1 MGIRFFLLRLRR
13 ILFTWLSY
21 FIPKQEGLI
30 VFYPTHNKS
39 GFSGNLKSYFLYL
52 NTCPERSKYTAV
64 WCTNSSE
71 TYNLLKSQ
79 KFNVVMGRIR
89 VHYKLFRA
97 EHIIQDSTYTWLIGD
112 FSILQ
117 LWHGNGFK
125 NSALL
130 DTSNSPKKLVLLR
143 KAYRQYKM
151 IASASTAHQEL
162 MIRSFENK
170 NVAITGSPKND
181 VFFEDASVFQE
192 IKVRYGLD
200 GFDKIYAYTPTFRD
214 KGEFTPFTEQFWGLL
229 NTWLEANNIAFVV
242 KKHPW
247 DKTLEVPGQY
257 KNILDLSERIGDS
270 QELLLIS
277 DLLIS
282 DYSAIVTDFAI
293 TGKPI
298 IYYFHDYDNYTKMRS
313 FYYDLKTVL
322 PGPFI
327 YDSETLLS
335 YLKDLSWFA
344 EPQYQLEFQKFLKT
358 FHTYMDGN
366 SSKRV
371 LEEMKKLS
379 SGTKKQL
386 L

>member
-1 MGIRFFLLRLRR
+1 
-13 ILFTWLSY
+13 
-21 FIPKQEGLI
+21 
-30 VFYPTHNKS
+30 
-39 GFSGNLKSYFLYL
+39 
-52 NTCPERSKYTAV
+52 
-64 WCTNSSE
+64 
-71 TYNLLKSQ
+71 
-79 KFNVVMGRIR
+79 MGRIC

-247 DKTLEVPGQY
+247 DKTLKVPEQY
-257 KNILDLSERIGDS
+257 KNIHDLSERIGDS

-298 IYYFHDYDNYTKMRS
+298 IYYFHDYDNYTKIRS

-379 SGTKKQL
+379 SGKKKQL